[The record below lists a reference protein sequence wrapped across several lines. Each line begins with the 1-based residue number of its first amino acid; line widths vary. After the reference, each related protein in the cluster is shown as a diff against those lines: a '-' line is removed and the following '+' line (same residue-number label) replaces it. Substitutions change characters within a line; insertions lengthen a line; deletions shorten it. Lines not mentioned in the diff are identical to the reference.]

1 MTKREF
7 IVEVLEI
14 LRDMEDAINVIC
26 ELDADAVLAQM
37 ESGEEE

>member
-1 MTKREF
+1 MNTREF

-26 ELDADAVLAQM
+26 ELDADAVMAQM
-37 ESGEEE
+37 ESEDKE

>member
-1 MTKREF
+1 MDTREF

-26 ELDADAVLAQM
+26 ELDADAVMAQM
-37 ESGEEE
+37 ESEE

>member
-1 MTKREF
+1 MSKREF

-14 LRDMEDAINVIC
+14 LRDMEDAIDVIC

>member
-37 ESGEEE
+37 KSEEE